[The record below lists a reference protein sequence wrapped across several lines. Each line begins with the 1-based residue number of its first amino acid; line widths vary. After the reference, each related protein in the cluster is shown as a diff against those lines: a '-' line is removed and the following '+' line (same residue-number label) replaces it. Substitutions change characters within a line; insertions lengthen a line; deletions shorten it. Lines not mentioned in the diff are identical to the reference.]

1 MADKIN
7 EKDQK
12 NMTTKDIINWLTIA
26 GWGVVVLAGISS
38 FGCAIGYYRG
48 YGLGIKNVLEWLKE
62 FAPDAFTDF
71 KKAYPLLVSN
81 LGL

>member
-48 YGLGIKNVLEWLKE
+48 YGLGIKNVL
-62 FAPDAFTDF
+62 PDAFTDF

>member
-7 EKDQK
+7 KKDQT
-12 NMTTKDIINWLTIA
+12 NMTVKDVINWLTIA

-38 FGCAIGYYRG
+38 FGCAIGYYKG

-62 FAPDAFTDF
+62 FAPDAFADF
-71 KKAYPLLVSN
+71 KKAYTPLVSN